1 MFKALKSR
9 LSPRAFGAVKLAFG
23 LAIGAGAG
31 YAYYALVGCES
42 GGCPITS
49 SPVISSLWGAA
60 IGGVTAAG

>member
-1 MFKALKSR
+1 MLSALRSR
-9 LSPRAFGAVKLAFG
+9 LSARTFGAVKVAFG
-23 LAIGAGAG
+23 VVIGAAAG

-60 IGGVTAAG
+60 IGGVSVAG